1 MKKVYIAGSLFK
13 DGDIKERKYEGKV
26 LREKGLEVFNPI
38 EAPFNEDKSKALPTA
53 KDIFLGDTNEVL
65 TSDYIFAEIDGE
77 DPGVMAELGIAWA
90 ISHLHE
96 YFESGKTIED
106 FKKEYPKKQL
116 IAHST
121 DIRINSAGEYNK
133 IYVPFGINQ
142 YVVGMIENQ
151 GKLHTTKTEAF
162 NDIKK

>member
-13 DGDIKERKYEGKV
+13 DGDIKERKFEGKI

-38 EAPFNEDKSKALPTA
+38 EAPFNEDKEAALPKA
-53 KDIFLGDTNEVL
+53 KDIFHGDTQHVL
-65 TSDYIFAEIDGE
+65 DSDYIFAEYDGE
-77 DPGVMAELGIAWA
+77 DPGVMAELGIAWT

-106 FKKEYPKKQL
+106 FKKEYPKKEL
-116 IAHST
+116 LVHST
-121 DIRINSAGEYNK
+121 DIRTGTAGQYDNH
-133 IYVPFGINQ
+133 YVPYGLNQ
-142 YVVGMIENQ
+142 YIVGMIEDK
-151 GKLHTTKTEAF
+151 GKIYSSKEKAF